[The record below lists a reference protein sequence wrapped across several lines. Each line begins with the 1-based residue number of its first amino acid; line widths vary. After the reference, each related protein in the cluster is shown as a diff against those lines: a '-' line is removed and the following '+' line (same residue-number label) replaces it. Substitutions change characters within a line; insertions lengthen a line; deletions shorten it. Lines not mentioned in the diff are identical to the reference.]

1 MATMIPNDVDQFTTD
16 GERQFYK
23 FLERVARPDS
33 RYLSWYLPDIKGRE
47 PDFIL
52 YSEDVGLVIFEVKDW
67 ILDQILEAGPHYFNL
82 QIGSHEEQRQ
92 NPLKQAKDYFTSLMS
107 KIKQDGALISS
118 DPIHHG
124 KPKIPVSYGVVFPNI
139 VKFDYR
145 QKKLDQVIETDRV
158 FFFDDLHPM
167 SDICSDTS
175 GLCFQEAL
183 KRMFSP
189 FSFKIT
195 GKELERLK
203 ALIFPIVQIREPQR
217 GDADKLTAEKRLK
230 VLDQNQESV
239 ARKIEGGHRI
249 LMGPSGCGKT
259 LILVHRAAL
268 LKQYNPHINNILFL
282 CYNITLVNY
291 IKRLLSNLH
300 VSLGDGG
307 VEVLHVFDLCAKIL
321 GEKVEFEKL
330 DQEYYDM
337 TVKFALE
344 KAQKEGPQYDAVM
357 IDEGQDFT
365 DDMFKLAIAL
375 LNKKTDNLL
384 IVLDDNQ
391 NIYRKG
397 QAWKNLGIK
406 AQGRVH
412 RLNYVYRNTVEIAA
426 LAARFMSNGQ
436 SEAKP
441 GSPQSEL
448 FPDTFD
454 YHGPRPE
461 LKHCTDI
468 EEIVRYIGDRVK
480 ELADA
485 GLPLSEMAVLYTAKE
500 PYLQMQAPLP
510 QMLTR
515 AFEKKGI
522 LSNWVAED
530 YSAKKAYDITTN
542 RVTISTVQSVK
553 GMDYACVFLI
563 GLDSPKVDEWEP
575 DVAKNLTYVAMTRA
589 RERLHM
595 PYVTRSKLIDSIAAA
610 QEAST

>member
-1 MATMIPNDVDQFTTD
+1 MATMIPSDVGQFTTD
-16 GERQFYK
+16 GERQFYR
-23 FLERVARPDS
+23 FLELVARPDS

-52 YSEDVGLVIFEVKDW
+52 YSEDVGLIIFEVKDW
-67 ILDQILEAGPHYFNL
+67 IIDQILDAGPHYFNL

-107 KIKQDGALISS
+107 KIKEDGALVSS

-124 KPKIPVSYGVVFPNI
+124 NPKIPVSYGVVFPNI

-175 GLCFQEAL
+175 GRCFHEAL

-189 FSFKIT
+189 FSFKIS

-217 GDADKLTAEKRLK
+217 GDADKLAGEKRLK
-230 VLDQNQESV
+230 VLDRNQEAV

-268 LKQYNPHINNILFL
+268 LKQYNPSINNILFL
-282 CYNITLVNY
+282 CFNITLVNY
-291 IKRLLSNLH
+291 IKRLLADLH
-300 VSLGDGG
+300 VPLGEGG
-307 VEVLHVFDLCAKIL
+307 VEVLHIFELCAKVL
-321 GEKVEFEKL
+321 GEKVEYEKL

-337 TVKFALE
+337 TVKFAFE
-344 KAQKEGPQYDAVM
+344 KTQKEDPKYDAVM

-412 RLNYVYRNTVEIAA
+412 RLNFVYRNTVEIAT
-426 LAARFMSNGQ
+426 LAARFMSDGK

-441 GSPQSEL
+441 DSSQSEL

-454 YHGPRPE
+454 YHGPKPE
-461 LKHCTDI
+461 LMQFTGPD
-468 EEIVRYIGDRVK
+468 EIVSYTASKVK

-485 GLPLSEMAVLYTAKE
+485 GLPLSEIAVLYTAKE
-500 PYLQMQAPLP
+500 PYSEMRAPLP
-510 QMLTR
+510 QLLIG
-515 AFEKKGI
+515 AFEKRGI
-522 LSNWVAED
+522 LSNWIAED
-530 YSAKKAYDITTN
+530 YKTKKSYDITTN
-542 RVTISTVQSVK
+542 SVTISTVQSVK
-553 GMDYACVFLI
+553 GLDYACVFLL
-563 GLDSPKVDEWEP
+563 GLDSPKVEEWSGE
-575 DVAKNLTYVAMTRA
+575 VAKHLTYVAVTRA
-589 RERLHM
+589 RERLCV
-595 PYVTRSKLIDSIAAA
+595 PYVHKTELIG
-610 QEAST
+610 